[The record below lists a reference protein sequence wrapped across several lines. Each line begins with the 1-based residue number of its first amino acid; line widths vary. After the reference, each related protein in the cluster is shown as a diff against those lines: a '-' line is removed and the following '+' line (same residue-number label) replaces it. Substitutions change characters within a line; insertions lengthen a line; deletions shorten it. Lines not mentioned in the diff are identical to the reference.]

1 MTENHSP
8 LVGVFDD
15 RTKANRTIEQ
25 LRSVG
30 IPDRQ
35 MQVVGKTWDTDSVH
49 DVAGRK
55 GLPEEKKPDFTRMG
69 LAAEEARS
77 YEDEYEAGYTL
88 VFVHPGNQREQV
100 MHILQSNGAYNYPP
114 QPETV
119 HRQESIQPEET
130 GAMTPGMR
138 PDDSSQ
144 TDIATTAGGVQALNV
159 DPAVLEA
166 ELRHA
171 QSILDEKEKAREE
184 RASESGT
191 IEPGQ
196 LGKPAD

>member
-1 MTENHSP
+1 MAENHSP

-15 RTKANRTIEQ
+15 RTKANRAIEQ
-25 LRSVG
+25 LRSSS

-49 DVAGRK
+49 AVAGRK
-55 GLPEEKKPDFTRMG
+55 GLPEEMKPDFTRMG
-69 LAAEEARS
+69 LAAGEARS

-88 VFVHPGNQREQV
+88 VFVHPGNRREQV
-100 MHILQSNGAYNYPP
+100 MHILQSNGAYNYLP
-114 QPETV
+114 QRETV
-119 HRQESIQPEET
+119 DSQETIQPEEA

-144 TDIATTAGGVQALNV
+144 TDIATTAGGVQAVNV

-171 QSILDEKEKAREE
+171 QSMLDEKGKAREE

-191 IEPGQ
+191 IEPRK
-196 LGKPAD
+196 LD

>member
-1 MTENHSP
+1 MAENYSP

-15 RTKANRTIEQ
+15 PTKADRAIEQ
-25 LRSVG
+25 LRSLG
-30 IPDRQ
+30 ISDQQ
-35 MQVVGKTWDTDSVH
+35 MHVVGKTWDTDSVH
-49 DVAGRK
+49 TVAGHK
-55 GLPEEKKPDFTRMG
+55 GLPEEMKPDFTRMG

-77 YEDEYEAGYTL
+77 YEDEYEAGSTL

-138 PDDSSQ
+138 PDDGSQ
-144 TDIATTAGGVQALNV
+144 TDIATTAGGAQAAKV
-159 DPAVLEA
+159 DPAILEA

-171 QSILDEKEKAREE
+171 QRILDEKEKAREE
-184 RASESGT
+184 RARESGT
-191 IEPGQ
+191 IEPDQ
-196 LGKPAD
+196 LD

>member
-1 MTENHSP
+1 MAEKHSA

-15 RTKANRTIEQ
+15 RTKANRAIEQ

-49 DVAGRK
+49 AVAGHK
-55 GLPEEKKPDFTRMG
+55 GLPEEMKPDFTRMG

-88 VFVHPGNQREQV
+88 VFVHPGNRREQV

-114 QPETV
+114 ERETV
-119 HRQESIQPEET
+119 HPQESIQPEET

-144 TDIATTAGGVQALNV
+144 TGIATMAGGAQAANV
-159 DPAVLEA
+159 DPAILEA
-166 ELRHA
+166 DLRHA
-171 QSILDEKEKAREE
+171 QRILDEKGKAREE

-191 IEPGQ
+191 IKPGQ
-196 LGKPAD
+196 